1 MFCIGR
7 RGSICRRGWTA
18 VRLCRPI
25 TARSYCMLPR
35 ARQCC
40 IGRSTSS
47 FIGRF
52 VHQNQSW
59 AAYKSGDKG
68 RVFYLNTA
76 TSKSQWTDP
85 RKVDRQPSVLLPFL
99 LPFLF
104 VLGVG
109 AVYIGYV
116 YFTSPHLLMGPGKKR
131 GSRARA
137 VMKPDKKSAVSP
149 RAISP
154 KRDAAGAAGKPAAQK
169 GE

>member
-1 MFCIGR
+1 MNVKCI
-7 RGSICRRGWTA
+7 A
-18 VRLCRPI
+18 VAALCFVLVVE
-25 TARSYCMLPR
+25 AASV
-35 ARQCC
+35 AEDGQ
-40 IGRSTSS
+40 RSTSS

-68 RVFYLNTA
+68 
-76 TSKSQWTDP
+76 
-85 RKVDRQPSVLLPFL
+85 VDRQPSVLLPFL

-131 GSRARA
+131 GSRSRA
-137 VMKPDKKSAVSP
+137 VMKPDKKSVVSP
-149 RAISP
+149 RSVSP

-169 GE
+169 G

>member
-1 MFCIGR
+1 MRVATRMNVKCI
-7 RGSICRRGWTA
+7 A
-18 VRLCRPI
+18 VAALCFVLVVE
-25 TARSYCMLPR
+25 AASV
-35 ARQCC
+35 AEDGQ
-40 IGRSTSS
+40 RSTSS

-131 GSRARA
+131 GSRSRA
-137 VMKPDKKSAVSP
+137 VMKPDKKSVVSP
-149 RAISP
+149 RSVSP